1 MLLVFLFIF
10 LLIAAIVFIII
21 ADKHFSYDATQVA
34 WIVGIL
40 ISIIS
45 IMGLIISLM
54 LILFTQIPAQKD
66 YEAMLYEKEVLEYRL
81 KNQDNALNGNELLY
95 RDITE
100 FNNDLRDCKYWAD
113 NLWLN
118 WFFNQKIATIDYI
131 ELNRG

>member
-1 MLLVFLFIF
+1 
-10 LLIAAIVFIII
+10 
-21 ADKHFSYDATQVA
+21 
-34 WIVGIL
+34 
-40 ISIIS
+40 
-45 IMGLIISLM
+45 MGLIISLM